1 MKRILIADDEPII
14 VQVLEKEFL
23 NAGYIVDTAMDGEIA
38 LNKLKDNNYDIAIID
53 IRMPQKDGMT
63 ILKEIQEDELNTVII
78 MMTAFGTIKD
88 AVYAMKI
95 GAYDYIAKPFDND
108 EILLKVN
115 HALKYKEKANKF
127 DTCRGDN
134 IEVIGSNKEIAHIKS
149 KIKRIS
155 NLDSTILIVG
165 ESGTGKGVVAREIH
179 NTSNRRDLPFIHL
192 NCAVF
197 PQSLIESELF
207 GHEKGAFTGAITLK
221 KGKFEQAGKGTIFL
235 DEIGNLAINLQAKLL
250 TVLQDRKF
258 ERVGGTTSI
267 SMDAR
272 IIAATNINLEEAV
285 RRKEFREDL
294 YYRLNVI
301 VIECLPLRFR
311 KQDIKTLALN
321 FINKFSR
328 KFNKNINEISPDIWR
343 ILKNY
348 NWPGNIR
355 ELENAMESSV
365 ALTTGTTLCV
375 EDLPLRIRVN
385 PPNQSNLN
393 HGILENQEIEAIKVA
408 LEKFGGHREKVA
420 RELGISR
427 RTLQYKLNKFDLRS
441 K

>member
-1 MKRILIADDEPII
+1 MQESVYTLININQI
-14 VQVLEKEFL
+14 LEKCINIIHFHKGSRNITIKKEFQIVPFLRGNNTRLQQAFL
-23 NAGYIVDTAMDGEIA
+23 NI
-38 LNKLKDNNYDIAIID
+38 
-53 IRMPQKDGMT
+53 
-63 ILKEIQEDELNTVII
+63 
-78 MMTAFGTIKD
+78 
-88 AVYAMKI
+88 
-95 GAYDYIAKPFDND
+95 
-108 EILLKVN
+108 
-115 HALKYKEKANKF
+115 
-127 DTCRGDN
+127 
-134 IEVIGSNKEIAHIKS
+134 
-149 KIKRIS
+149 
-155 NLDSTILIVG
+155 
-165 ESGTGKGVVAREIH
+165 
-179 NTSNRRDLPFIHL
+179 
-192 NCAVF
+192 
-197 PQSLIESELF
+197 
-207 GHEKGAFTGAITLK
+207 
-221 KGKFEQAGKGTIFL
+221 
-235 DEIGNLAINLQAKLL
+235 
-250 TVLQDRKF
+250 
-258 ERVGGTTSI
+258 
-267 SMDAR
+267 
-272 IIAATNINLEEAV
+272 IIAATNMNLEEAV

-348 NWPGNIR
+348 DWPGNIR
-355 ELENAMESSV
+355 ELENAMESAV

-375 EDLPLRIRVN
+375 KDLPLRIRVN

-393 HGILENQEIEAIKVA
+393 HGILENQEIEAIKIA